1 MPSKLVVLI
10 AVLMQVSRNVDQL
23 ANVKY
28 QHADCVGSVP
38 STQEALPRW
47 TATDKRCRRNEVDR
61 GSCVD
66 AAILRLI
73 SMTSAMACSPQTPDV
88 SMATGTKSTPEM
100 ISAYF
105 CFFFAS
111 AAAAAKPAC
120 VLLAW
125 MCDIAYV
132 SGQVTSQA
140 RHRPLLHGT
149 CVTPSGRLPLLV
161 HSECGSR
168 VANVS
173 ALINARH
180 SRSLT

>member
-1 MPSKLVVLI
+1 MSISWQMSNDNRLCGKCP
-10 AVLMQVSRNVDQL
+10 
-23 ANVKY
+23 
-28 QHADCVGSVP
+28 QH
-38 STQEALPRW
+38 TEALPRW
-47 TATDKRCRRNEVDR
+47 TATDKRCRRNVVDR

-66 AAILRLI
+66 AAILRPI
-73 SMTSAMACSPQTPDV
+73 SITSSMACSPQTPDV

-125 MCDIAYV
+125 MCDVAYV

-149 CVTPSGRLPLLV
+149 CVNVNSTCSICCGFAVNLLWICCGFVEKLWICCVFVVVLLSNMLYNKSTTNRSGV
-161 HSECGSR
+161 
-168 VANVS
+168 
-173 ALINARH
+173 
-180 SRSLT
+180 

>member
-1 MPSKLVVLI
+1 MSISWQMSNDNRLCGKCP
-10 AVLMQVSRNVDQL
+10 
-23 ANVKY
+23 
-28 QHADCVGSVP
+28 QHTGGVA
-38 STQEALPRW
+38 ALDHYW
-47 TATDKRCRRNEVDR
+47 QALLDEW

-66 AAILRLI
+66 AAILPLI
-73 SMTSAMACSPQTPDV
+73 SMTSSMACSLQTPDV

-111 AAAAAKPAC
+111 AAAAKPAC

-161 HSECGSR
+161 HSECDSR
-168 VANVS
+168 VASVS
-173 ALINARH
+173 ALMNARH
-180 SRSLT
+180 SRSLIWLCRL